1 MFYGMA
7 TNKVRVPGVKFTH
20 TLCYIETLN
29 RKALEGCY
37 DMTAVSFH
45 AYPYIQE
52 NYALMP
58 SGGSVGEGYGPM
70 IVASRSLS
78 PEDVHKVK
86 IAVPGTM
93 TTAYLALK
101 LFAADAVTEVVPFDE
116 IIPRV
121 IEGKYEAGLIIHEG
135 QLTYGKSGLHR
146 IADMGKWWRD
156 LTGMPLPL
164 GGNAIKR
171 DAAYTQGA
179 IGGEYHYP
187 ISRGWSWFAGG

>member
-52 NYALMP
+52 NYGLMP

-86 IAVPGTM
+86 IAVPGMM
-93 TTAYLALK
+93 TTA
-101 LFAADAVTEVVPFDE
+101 
-116 IIPRV
+116 PRR
-121 IEGKYEAGLIIHEG
+121 
-135 QLTYGKSGLHR
+135 T
-146 IADMGKWWRD
+146 
-156 LTGMPLPL
+156 P
-164 GGNAIKR
+164 
-171 DAAYTQGA
+171 
-179 IGGEYHYP
+179 P
-187 ISRGWSWFAGG
+187 IRVRVSI